1 MEINE
6 HETAKLVRLQ
16 NGDDLI
22 ATVVEFEDENGL
34 VYALIHPLKAVYVP
48 TDTLGYLS
56 VSFIPWVFS
65 KICDQSEFI
74 IHAEDV
80 LFTADVTEKMNA
92 YYKQCVESYTSISD
106 DPPPSTEEEGDSE
119 TMDAEEL
126 DRLVDD
132 VMKNIQP
139 VSKKVFH

>member
-1 MEINE
+1 MMEINE
-6 HETAKLVRLQ
+6 PETAKLVRLQ

-22 ATVVEFEDENGL
+22 ATVVEIEDEDGL

-74 IHAEDV
+74 IHAEDI

-92 YYKQCVESYTSISD
+92 YYKQCVESYTSMSD
-106 DPPPSTEEEGDSE
+106 DPPA
-119 TMDAEEL
+119 AEES
-126 DRLVDD
+126 DSNAMDPEEVERLVDE
-132 VMKNIQP
+132 VMKNISP